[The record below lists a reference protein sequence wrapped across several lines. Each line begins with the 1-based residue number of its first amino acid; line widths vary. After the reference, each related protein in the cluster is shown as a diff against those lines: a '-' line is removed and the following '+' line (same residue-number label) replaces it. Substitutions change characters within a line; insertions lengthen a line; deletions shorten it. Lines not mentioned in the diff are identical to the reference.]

1 MGETAQRAADLSLL
15 ARKKSSEIGILY
27 YILQDFSSLRTMRTF
42 ILLVVTLA
50 AVPLT
55 FSFAPSTTRDGVRR
69 QHVLVYAKD
78 EKQDINI
85 PNPLAE
91 IGGQLYVLFVSYCR
105 FSTTHHKSTHKFY
118 HYICVSRD
126 VLQL

>member
-1 MGETAQRAADLSLL
+1 M
-15 ARKKSSEIGILY
+15 
-27 YILQDFSSLRTMRTF
+27 RTMRTF

-55 FSFAPSTTRDGVRR
+55 FAFAPSTTRDGARR

-78 EKQDINI
+78 EKRGINI

-105 FSTTHHKSTHKFY
+105 FSTTDHKSTHIFY
-118 HYICVSRD
+118 YICLRY